1 MCEAFR
7 GIFELAKILDTVSE
21 KHQTNVNLG
30 HLSNLLTPLS
40 VLMYM

>member
-30 HLSNLLTPLS
+30 HLSNHTYPT
-40 VLMYM
+40 